1 MNPPSRTL
9 LPLALVAALGVLGL
23 GCTGMEDAASLGGG
37 LDAGASAP
45 TDGSPCGRR
54 LAGQSCM
61 DESECEPNLICA
73 IEREGEP
80 KKVCQAVTGECSP
93 GVDAS
98 RSCFAGA
105 RCEPTAGG
113 GGRCTFAPETPRLFA
128 AERDLTVSGPD
139 ERFTTRLRVGQSLA
153 GGFSF
158 RWERPRLRADAI
170 TVVAAFSKPPR
181 RSATGNRI
189 ANPEDIVWA
198 WTSDVAGAADAQT
211 ADISEGRAG
220 FLPDGT
226 LSPRRLAG
234 LPTGRFFWMVFAIEG
249 GVVTASSRPRSLSV
263 LPVEGGLVARGQC
276 DTESD
281 CVATLGGV
289 GEAWSCVFNV
299 CVARCSSNL
308 DCAAM
313 GQTCVLASAYCGF
326 VRARNSGYCGAVSA
340 LPSDDAGTTDT
351 DAGAASPGTPDA

>member
-1 MNPPSRTL
+1 MNPFFRTL
-9 LPLALVAALGVLGL
+9 LPLALVAALGVLSP
-23 GCTGMEDAASLGGG
+23 GCAGMEDAAGATGI
-37 LDAGASAP
+37 DAGASPPMSA
-45 TDGSPCGRR
+45 GCGRMP
-54 LAGQSCM
+54 AGQTCM
-61 DESECEPNLICA
+61 DESQCEPNLICA
-73 IEREGEP
+73 IVREGEP
-80 KKVCQAVTGECSP
+80 KKACRRVTGTCSP
-93 GVDAS
+93 GVDAA

-105 RCEPTAGG
+105 RCEATAGG
-113 GGRCTFAPETPRLFA
+113 GGRCTFAPETPRFFA

-139 ERFTTRLRVGQSLA
+139 DRFTTRLRVGQSRA

-198 WTSDVAGAADAQT
+198 WTSDLAGAADAQT

-226 LSPRRLAG
+226 PSPMRLAG
-234 LPTGRFFWMVFAIEG
+234 LPPGRYFWLVFALEG
-249 GVVTASSRPRSLSV
+249 GVVTASSRPRTFSV
-263 LPVEGGLVARGQC
+263 LPVEGGLVAQGQC

-289 GEAWSCVFNV
+289 GEAWSCVSHV
-299 CVARCSSNL
+299 CVARCSSEL

-313 GQTCVLASAYCGF
+313 GQRCELDVAYCGF
-326 VRARNSGYCGAVSA
+326 VQARNSGHCGSASA
-340 LPSDDAGTTDT
+340 LPTQDAGTRDT